1 MSITAEQLISQYE
14 SLVDAIDED
23 GRQDVHNRILD
34 DKTLSMPQA
43 YRLLCRL
50 AARFSEEKTGPEYE
64 PEINNHAAF
73 VARHLPRRRMEG

>member
-1 MSITAEQLISQYE
+1 MPIAIEQLIAQYE

-23 GRQDVHNRILD
+23 AREDVHNRILD
-34 DKTLSMPQA
+34 DTTLSMPQA

-50 AARFSEEKTGPEYE
+50 AARFSEEKTGPEYV

-73 VARHLPRRRMEG
+73 VARHLPRRMEG

>member
-50 AARFSEEKTGPEYE
+50 AARFSEKKTGPEYV

-73 VARHLPRRRMEG
+73 VARHLPRRKA

>member
-1 MSITAEQLISQYE
+1 MPIPIEQLIAQYE
-14 SLVDAIDED
+14 TLVDAIDED

-34 DKTLSMPQA
+34 DTTLSMPQA

-50 AARFSEEKTGPEYE
+50 AARFSEKKTGPEYK

-73 VARHLPRRRMEG
+73 VARHLPRRKA

>member
-1 MSITAEQLISQYE
+1 MSVTIEQLISQYE

-23 GRQDVHNRILD
+23 GRQDVHDRILD
-34 DKTLSMPQA
+34 DTTLSMPQA

-50 AARFSEEKTGPEYE
+50 AARFSEKKAGPEYE

-73 VARHLPRRRMEG
+73 VSRHLPRRKP

>member
-1 MSITAEQLISQYE
+1 MPIPIEQLIEQYE
-14 SLVDAIDED
+14 TLVDAINED
-23 GRQDVHNRILD
+23 ARQDVHNRILD

-50 AARFSEEKTGPEYE
+50 AARFSEKKTGPEYV

-73 VARHLPRRRMEG
+73 VARHLPRRKA